1 MPSFDITIWQAPG
14 RRGIGDNPS
23 GFIKAVAIKPGD
35 TAALAAAVEF
45 DNCPGLYKGGYRTG
59 ENFQKANCILADI
72 DNTHS
77 DDPAKW
83 RDHNDVIAA
92 MPGVAFYW
100 YPSRNN
106 MKEKD
111 GRSPRPKEH
120 YIFPTE
126 FITDVKEYA
135 ALMERL
141 IAAFPELYFD
151 GIVKSPAQLNFG
163 VESPQV
169 IYTPGTMNLTE
180 FMRNFRS
187 NPSESNAAKI
197 RRILAED
204 LPIPEGERDNTLNV
218 GALCLIKRYGG
229 DTEDARQEYEKLV
242 SLCEGELDPGQSEK
256 CYKSA
261 LGKFEK
267 DIKNNPDYDP
277 DKYFLDAQSDFNLK
291 PADLTDVGEALILAR
306 ECGDCLRHSPATNY
320 IVYSGQVWEEN
331 AARARGCLHD
341 LTERQLAENMPAYI
355 AASKTLERAEEAVQA
370 AKQGGSDADKLKATR
385 TLAVA
390 KKNYAPIMAYQ
401 SFILKRRN
409 SKEISGVMKEA
420 QTPLEISVSALD
432 ANGFILNTPGGEID
446 LRTGEIKPHNPESY
460 HTKIT
465 AVAPS
470 NEGADIW
477 QDFIRVITCNR
488 PDLAKYL
495 QLTTGEELIGR
506 VFCEN
511 LIIAYGGGKNG
522 KSTYYNT
529 KARILGDYAGQISA
543 ETLTTGRKNGKNW
556 ELAEL
561 RGKRLIVAPEL
572 EEGTRLDAA
581 FVKKICSTDKILGE
595 QKYKT
600 PFTFEPS
607 HTTVLYTNHLPRIGS
622 SDAGTWRRIIVLP
635 FDAVIEGKAD
645 IKNYSDYLF
654 RHAGGAA
661 LAWAIEGA
669 KRFIKA
675 GYHITPPECVKGAVE
690 SYREANDW
698 LSNFL
703 SECCEVDKRYKE
715 KSGELYREYR
725 VYCERT
731 GEYIRSAQ
739 DFKAAVEGAGFE
751 TRRTN
756 QGVFYYG
763 FRLVSEFLRGA

>member
-1 MPSFDITIWQAPG
+1 MPNFDITIYQKPHSRGQAA
-14 RRGIGDNPS
+14 DPS
-23 GFIKAVAIKPGD
+23 GFIQAFDIKAGD
-35 TAALAAAVEF
+35 TAALAAAVQY
-45 DNCPGLYKGGYRTG
+45 DNCPAQYRGGYRSG
-59 ENFQKANCILADI
+59 ANFERANCIMGDT
-72 DNTHS
+72 DNSHS
-77 DDPAKW
+77 DNPAEWVTHK
-83 RDHNDVIAA
+83 DIAA
-92 MPGVAFYW
+92 RLPGVAFYS

-106 MKEKD
+106 MKPKD
-111 GRSPRPKEH
+111 GKAPRPKEH
-120 YIFPTE
+120 HIFPTDT
-126 FITDVKEYA
+126 ITDAKEYA

-141 IAAFPELYFD
+141 IAAFPELHLD

-163 VESPQV
+163 VENPQV
-169 IYTPGTMNLTE
+169 IYTPGTINLSE
-180 FMRNFRS
+180 YIRGFCS
-187 NPSESNAAKI
+187 NPSESNAARI
-197 RRILAED
+197 RRILAEG

-218 GALCLIKRYGG
+218 GALCLIKRHGG

-242 SLCEGELDPGQSEK
+242 SLCEGELDPGQPEK

-267 DIKNNPDYDP
+267 DIKDSPDYDP
-277 DKYFLDAQSDFNLK
+277 DKYKIDTETDFDLK
-291 PADLTDVGEALILAR
+291 PADFTDVGEALILAR
-306 ECGDCLRHSPATNY
+306 EYGDCLRHSPATNY
-320 IVYSGQVWEEN
+320 LVYSGQVWEEN

-341 LTERQLAENMPAYI
+341 LTERQLAENAPAYM
-355 AASKTLERAEEAVQA
+355 AASKALERAEEAAQT

-385 TLAVA
+385 TLAEA
-390 KKNYAPIMAYQ
+390 KKNYAPVMAYQ

-420 QTPLEISVSALD
+420 QTPLEISVAALD
-432 ANGFILNTPGGEID
+432 ANGFMLNTPGGEVD

-465 AVAPS
+465 TVAPS
-470 NEGADIW
+470 TEGADIW
-477 QDFIRVITCNR
+477 QAFINVITCNR
-488 PDLAKYL
+488 SDLAEYL
-495 QLTTGEELIGR
+495 QITSGEELIGR

-511 LIIAYGGGKNG
+511 LIIAYGGGRNG

-529 KARILGDYAGQISA
+529 KARVMGDYAGQISA

-622 SDAGTWRRIIVLP
+622 SDAGTWRRIVVLP
-635 FDAVIEGKAD
+635 FDAIIEGKAD
-645 IKNYSDYLF
+645 IKNYADYLF

-661 LAWAIEGA
+661 LTWAIEGA

-675 GYHITPPECVKGAVE
+675 GYRIDPPECVKQAVE

-725 VYCERT
+725 AYCERT

-763 FRLVSEFLRGA
+763 FRLVSEFLQGA